1 MAKDDVIEMTGT
13 VIAAKGNGMFEV
25 ELEGEMEGIR
35 MICTLG
41 GKIKKFNIKII
52 EGSQV
57 KLEISVYDTSKG
69 RIVYRIK

>member
-1 MAKDDVIEMTGT
+1 MPKDDVIEMNAIVT
-13 VIAAKGNGMFEV
+13 AAKGYGMFEV
-25 ELEGEMEGIR
+25 ELENEMEGTK

-41 GKIKKFNIKII
+41 GKIRKFNIKII

-57 KLEISVYDTSKG
+57 KIEISVYDMSSG